1 MLSERLS
8 HSEVIDYMNSKFTY
22 YNIYSNLSI
31 LIDCLLSTLSI
42 LIDCLLSTLSI
53 LIDCLL
59 STLSV
64 KIELI
69 QTYLYL
75 WFLLGAQVYAT

>member
-42 LIDCLLSTLSI
+42 LIDCLLSTLS
-53 LIDCLL
+53 
-59 STLSV
+59 V

>member
-1 MLSERLS
+1 MLSERPS
-8 HSEVIDYMNSKFTY
+8 YSEVIDHMNSKFTH
-22 YNIYSNLSI
+22 YNIYLNLSVF
-31 LIDCLLSTLSI
+31 IDCLLSTLSI
-42 LIDCLLSTLSI
+42 
-53 LIDCLL
+53 
-59 STLSV
+59 